1 MKKNLTIIFI
11 SILLLCCGRTN
22 QTESKSWNER
32 RQKMEYTFSE
42 YSEKIP
48 LLTLPLTANCE
59 KELEGS
65 KFRFT
70 DKEISKYGRDN
81 CCIYGKLA
89 ETEKYTAIIYL
100 YPADWVLPIIKTTD
114 KKGNKIS
121 ELELFKGFCG
131 EDINCWGTS
140 WFKINKNLSIQLN
153 DSSIGFERDSKD
165 EIIESTK
172 KTIVSHKQFY
182 ITENGKIIEIKEKT
196 TQ

>member
-1 MKKNLTIIFI
+1 MKKNFTIILI
-11 SILLLCCGRTN
+11 STVLFGCGKTN
-22 QTESKSWNER
+22 KTESKSWYER
-32 RQKMEYTFSE
+32 RQKMEYSFSE

-48 LLTLPLTANCE
+48 IITLPLTATCE

-65 KFRFT
+65 KFRFA
-70 DKEISKYGRDN
+70 DKEISKYGKDN

-121 ELELFKGFCG
+121 ELELYKGFCG

-140 WFKINKNLSIQLN
+140 WFKIDKDLSIQLN
-153 DSSIGFERDSKD
+153 DSSIGFDRDSKD
-165 EIIESTK
+165 EIIENTK
-172 KTIVSHKQFY
+172 KTTVSHKQFH
-182 ITENGKIIEIKEKT
+182 ITDNGKIIEQKHKT
-196 TQ
+196 TP